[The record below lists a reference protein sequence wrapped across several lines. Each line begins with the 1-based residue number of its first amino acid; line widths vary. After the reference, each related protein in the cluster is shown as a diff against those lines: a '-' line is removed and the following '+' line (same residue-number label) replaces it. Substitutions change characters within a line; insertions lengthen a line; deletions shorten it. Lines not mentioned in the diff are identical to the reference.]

1 MSYVGI
7 TYSKNCKIFNM
18 KEMDFI
24 NESKNPMKKYI
35 LFVCLGNI
43 CRSPAAEG
51 IMKQMVYDDA
61 ELRGDIVVDSAGI
74 GNWHVGQLP
83 DKRMREH
90 AAARGYNLTSRA
102 RQICTEDF
110 DRFDYIFAM
119 DEQNILDLNKLARN
133 NRDREKI
140 NNIADYITVHTE
152 YSFVPDP
159 YYGSGKDFDIALD
172 LIEDAC
178 CGIMK
183 KLKESIF

>member
-1 MSYVGI
+1 MDFVRDR
-7 TYSKNCKIFNM
+7 KNCF
-18 KEMDFI
+18 
-24 NESKNPMKKYI
+24 KKYV

-51 IMKQMVYDDA
+51 VMKQLVYDDE
-61 ELRGDIVVDSAGI
+61 ELRGNIVIDSAGI

-90 AAARGYNLTSRA
+90 AMMRGYNLNSRA
-102 RQICTEDF
+102 RQVCTDDF

-119 DEQNILDLNKLARN
+119 DEQNMIDLKRLARTQK
-133 NRDREKI
+133 DKEKI
-140 NNIADYITVHTE
+140 FCLADYLTCHLDYTT
-152 YSFVPDP
+152 VPDP

-178 CGIMK
+178 KELCRR
-183 KLKESIF
+183 LKVIL

>member
-1 MSYVGI
+1 MEYIDEKKSP
-7 TYSKNCKIFNM
+7 F
-18 KEMDFI
+18 
-24 NESKNPMKKYI
+24 KKYV

-51 IMKQMVYDDA
+51 IMKQMVFDDR

-83 DKRMREH
+83 DRRMREH
-90 AAARGYNLTSRA
+90 AAARGYNLNSRA
-102 RQICTEDF
+102 RQVCKDDF

-119 DEQNILDLNKLARN
+119 DEQNVIDLESLARTDK
-133 NRDREKI
+133 DREKI
-140 NNIADYITVHTE
+140 LCLADYLTCHPDYTT
-152 YSFVPDP
+152 VPDP

-178 CGIMK
+178 MEVVRR
-183 KLKESIF
+183 LKEGF